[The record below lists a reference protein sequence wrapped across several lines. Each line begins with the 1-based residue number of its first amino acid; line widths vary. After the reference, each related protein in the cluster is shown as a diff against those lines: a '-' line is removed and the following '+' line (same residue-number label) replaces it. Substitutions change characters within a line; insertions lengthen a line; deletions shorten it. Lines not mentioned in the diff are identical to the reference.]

1 MGRDRRKPPFRA
13 DRAGMKRALPIVGL
27 GFLALL
33 PLTFAAQAADKVSLR
48 FGFVATGIDAPW
60 TYGIEKGFFRD
71 NGIEL
76 ELREGKGSAVTAQTV
91 AAGTDDFG
99 VDVDGGTFL
108 NLAAKGLPATAVL
121 ANAGKSPLV
130 VFSAADKPL
139 KTPAD
144 LVGARI
150 SITAGDGPSALLPV
164 LLKRNG
170 IDASKVTQIN
180 MQPGPKL
187 VSLLTG
193 RVDGMATNYA
203 LKATLESKGLKVHSL
218 MYADFG
224 VVTPGMYMIVSNSLL
239 NSKPDLVQRFVGA
252 AQKSLLATAENP
264 QAAAESFS
272 RMYPS
277 YDRQGAAGETL
288 LLLQLLHS
296 EDTKGKPA
304 GTVSLADAKAGA
316 DVLIASGLME
326 PGADVTKF
334 VTNRFIEAR
343 KK

>member
-1 MGRDRRKPPFRA
+1 MAQERGKVLGARWSCIGLLVLAPHV
-13 DRAGMKRALPIVGL
+13 AL
-27 GFLALL
+27 
-33 PLTFAAQAADKVSLR
+33 AADKVSLR

-71 NGIEL
+71 SGIEL

-99 VDVDGGTFL
+99 VDIDGGTFL
-108 NLAAKGLPATAVL
+108 NLAAKGLPATAVF
-121 ANAGKSPLV
+121 ANAGKSTLV
-130 VFSAADKPL
+130 VLSAADKPL

-144 LVGARI
+144 LPGSRVA
-150 SITAGDGPSALLPV
+150 ITAGDGPAALLPV
-164 LLKRNG
+164 LFKRNG
-170 IDASKVTQIN
+170 IDPAKVTQIN

-187 VSLLTG
+187 TSLLTG
-193 RVDGMATNYA
+193 RVEGVATSYIV
-203 LKATLESKGLKVHSL
+203 KASLESKGLKVHSL

-224 VVTPGMYMIVSNSLL
+224 VVTPGWYLIASNALL

-252 AQKSLLATAENP
+252 AQKSLQAAAENP
-264 QAAAESFS
+264 QAAADSFS

-277 YDRQGAAGETL
+277 YNRDSALGEML

-296 EDTKGKPA
+296 QDTQGKPV

-316 DVLIASGLME
+316 EILIASGLME
-326 PGADVTKF
+326 AGADVSKF
-334 VTNRFIEAR
+334 VTNRFVE
-343 KK
+343 KSSQ